1 MVRSKTQKTKSDE
14 ETIIDMEP
22 VKEEH
27 KKNFLKNS
35 NFIIIFSS
43 LIITII
49 SILWLIFYYLPNS
62 YQLKNNI
69 IKDLT
74 NRVVNLETLNKAPN
88 NEELNSL
95 KSEIQSLRS
104 QIDKIDLNLV
114 NSSSLEIENLKQ
126 KISLLNNEILKII
139 EIQKNQQSSS
149 DTVDNLS
156 DTSETG
162 KKSNSIET
170 IKKIETPNEKIETI
184 NKSQEELI
192 NEARA
197 IIEKLLKRKDLGS
210 LSKEEFNE
218 GELDAYNK
226 IKNYLA
232 GFFKLRQFSD
242 DISPRS
248 LITKA
253 EKELNNK
260 NLKNFI
266 NIIKQLPDNWKIPI
280 NNFIVKTE
288 NALEVINNEAQ

>member
-69 IKDLT
+69 IEDLT

-170 IKKIETPNEKIETI
+170 IEKIETI

>member
-27 KKNFLKNS
+27 KKIFLKNYS
-35 NFIIIFSS
+35 FIIIFSS

-62 YQLKNNI
+62 YQSKNNKI
-69 IKDLT
+69 EDLT
-74 NRVVNLETLNKAPN
+74 NRVVKLETLNKDPN
-88 NEELNSL
+88 NEELKNL

-114 NSSSLEIENLKQ
+114 NSSSLEIEKLKQ
-126 KISLLNNEILKII
+126 KISLLNNEILKIT

-149 DTVDNLS
+149 ETFDNLS
-156 DTSETG
+156 DTSETS
-162 KKSNSIET
+162 KKSNSIKI
-170 IKKIETPNEKIETI
+170 IKKIETP

-197 IIEKLLKRKDLGS
+197 VIEKLLKRKDLGS
-210 LSKEEFNE
+210 LSKQEFNE
-218 GELDAYNK
+218 GELDVYNK

-242 DISPRS
+242 DSSPRS

-253 EKELNNK
+253 EKELDNN

-280 NNFIVKTE
+280 NNFIVKAE
-288 NALEVINNEAQ
+288 NALEIINNEAQ

>member
-27 KKNFLKNS
+27 KNFLKNS
-35 NFIIIFSS
+35 SFIIIFSS

-62 YQLKNNI
+62 YQSKNNKI
-69 IKDLT
+69 EDLT
-74 NRVVNLETLNKAPN
+74 NRVVKLETLSKAPN
-88 NEELNSL
+88 NEELNKL

-114 NSSSLEIENLKQ
+114 NSSSLEIEKLKK
-126 KISLLNNEILKII
+126 KISLLNNEILKIT

-149 DTVDNLS
+149 ETFDNLS
-156 DTSETG
+156 DTSETS
-162 KKSNSIET
+162 KKSNSIKI
-170 IKKIETPNEKIETI
+170 IKKIETP

-197 IIEKLLKRKDLGS
+197 VIEKLLKRKDLGS
-210 LSKEEFNE
+210 LSKQEFNE
-218 GELDAYNK
+218 GELDVYNK
-226 IKNYLA
+226 IKNYLS

-242 DISPRS
+242 DSSPRS

-253 EKELNNK
+253 EKELDNN

-280 NNFIVKTE
+280 NNFIVKAE
-288 NALEVINNEAQ
+288 NALEIINNEAQ

>member
-35 NFIIIFSS
+35 SFIIIFSS

-62 YQLKNNI
+62 YQSKNNKI
-69 IKDLT
+69 EDLT
-74 NRVVNLETLNKAPN
+74 NRVVKLETLNKAPN
-88 NEELNSL
+88 NEELNNL

-114 NSSSLEIENLKQ
+114 NSSSLEIEKLKQ
-126 KISLLNNEILKII
+126 KISLLNNEILKIT

-149 DTVDNLS
+149 ETFDNLS
-156 DTSETG
+156 DTSETS
-162 KKSNSIET
+162 KKSNSIKI
-170 IKKIETPNEKIETI
+170 IKKIETP

-197 IIEKLLKRKDLGS
+197 VIEKLLKRKDLGS
-210 LSKEEFNE
+210 LSKQEFNE
-218 GELDAYNK
+218 GELDVYNK

-242 DISPRS
+242 DSSPRS

-253 EKELNNK
+253 EKELDNN

-280 NNFIVKTE
+280 NNFIVKAE
-288 NALEVINNEAQ
+288 NALEIINNEAQ

>member
-69 IKDLT
+69 IEDLT
-74 NRVVNLETLNKAPN
+74 NRVVKLETLNKAPN
-88 NEELNSL
+88 NEELNNL

-104 QIDKIDLNLV
+104 QIEKIDLNLV

-139 EIQKNQQSSS
+139 EIQKNRQSSL

-170 IKKIETPNEKIETI
+170 IKKIETP

-280 NNFIVKTE
+280 SNFIVKTE

>member
-27 KKNFLKNS
+27 KKIFLKNYS
-35 NFIIIFSS
+35 FIIIFSS

-69 IKDLT
+69 IEDLT
-74 NRVVNLETLNKAPN
+74 NRVVKLETLNKAPN
-88 NEELNSL
+88 NEELNNL

-139 EIQKNQQSSS
+139 EIQKNRQSSL

-170 IKKIETPNEKIETI
+170 IKKIETP

-232 GFFKLRQFSD
+232 GFLKLRQFSD
-242 DISPRS
+242 DLSPRS

-253 EKELNNK
+253 EKELDNN

-280 NNFIVKTE
+280 NNFIVKAE
-288 NALEVINNEAQ
+288 NALEIINNEAQ

>member
-62 YQLKNNI
+62 YQSKNNKI
-69 IKDLT
+69 EDLT
-74 NRVVNLETLNKAPN
+74 NRVVKLETLSKAPN
-88 NEELNSL
+88 NEELNKL

-114 NSSSLEIENLKQ
+114 NSSSLEIEKLKQ
-126 KISLLNNEILKII
+126 KISLLNNEILKIT

-149 DTVDNLS
+149 ETFDNLS
-156 DTSETG
+156 DTSETS
-162 KKSNSIET
+162 KKSNSIKI
-170 IKKIETPNEKIETI
+170 IKKIETP

-197 IIEKLLKRKDLGS
+197 VIEKLLKRKDLGS
-210 LSKEEFNE
+210 LSKQEFNE
-218 GELDAYNK
+218 DELDVYNK

-242 DISPRS
+242 NSSPRS

-253 EKELNNK
+253 EKELDNN

-266 NIIKQLPDNWKIPI
+266 NIIKQLPDNWKVPI
-280 NNFIVKTE
+280 NNFIFKAE
-288 NALEVINNEAQ
+288 NALEIINNEAQ

>member
-22 VKEEH
+22 VKEEQ
-27 KKNFLKNS
+27 KKSFLNNS

-49 SILWLIFYYLPNS
+49 SILWLIFYYLPNF
-62 YQLKNNI
+62 YQLRNNKI
-69 IKDLT
+69 EDLT
-74 NRVVNLETLNKAPN
+74 NRIVKLETLNKATN
-88 NEELNSL
+88 TEELNNL

-139 EIQKNQQSSS
+139 EIQKNRQLSP
-149 DTVDNLS
+149 DTVDNLN
-156 DTSETG
+156 DTSETA

-170 IKKIETPNEKIETI
+170 IKKIDTLDN
-184 NKSQEELI
+184 SQEELI

-242 DISPRS
+242 DLSPRS

-253 EKELNNK
+253 EKELDNK

-288 NALEVINNEAQ
+288 NSLEIINNEAR

>member
-22 VKEEH
+22 VKEEQ
-27 KKNFLKNS
+27 KKSFLNNS
-35 NFIIIFSS
+35 NFIIVFSS
-43 LIITII
+43 LTITII
-49 SILWLIFYYLPNS
+49 SILWLIFYYLPNY
-62 YQLKNNI
+62 YQLKNNKI
-69 IKDLT
+69 EDLT
-74 NRVVNLETLNKAPN
+74 NRIIKLETLNKTTN
-88 NEELNSL
+88 TEELKNL
-95 KSEIQSLRS
+95 KLEIQSLRS
-104 QIDKIDLNLV
+104 QIDNIDLNSV

-156 DTSETG
+156 ETSETA

-170 IKKIETPNEKIETI
+170 IEKIETV
-184 NKSQEELI
+184 NKSQAELI

-253 EKELNNK
+253 EKELDNK

-280 NNFIVKTE
+280 NNFIVKIE

>member
-35 NFIIIFSS
+35 SLIIIFSS

-62 YQLKNNI
+62 YQSKNNKI
-69 IKDLT
+69 EDLT
-74 NRVVNLETLNKAPN
+74 NRVVKLETLNKEPN
-88 NEELNSL
+88 NEELKNL

-104 QIDKIDLNLV
+104 QIDKVDLNLV
-114 NSSSLEIENLKQ
+114 NSSSLEIEKLKQ
-126 KISLLNNEILKII
+126 KISLLNNELLKIT

-149 DTVDNLS
+149 ETFDNLS
-156 DTSETG
+156 DTSETS
-162 KKSNSIET
+162 KKSNSIEI
-170 IKKIETPNEKIETI
+170 IKKIEIP

-210 LSKEEFNE
+210 LSKQEFNE
-218 GELDAYNK
+218 GELDVYNK

-232 GFFKLRQFSD
+232 GFFKLRQFSED
-242 DISPRS
+242 SSPRS

-253 EKELNNK
+253 EKELDNN

-280 NNFIVKTE
+280 NNFIVKAE
-288 NALEVINNEAQ
+288 NALEIINNEAQ

>member
-27 KKNFLKNS
+27 KKSFLKNS
-35 NFIIIFSS
+35 NLIIIFSS
-43 LIITII
+43 LITTII

-69 IKDLT
+69 IEDLN
-74 NRVVNLETLNKAPN
+74 NRVVKLETLNKVTN
-88 NEELNSL
+88 NEELNNL

-126 KISLLNNEILKII
+126 KVSLLNNEILKII
-139 EIQKNQQSSS
+139 ENQKNRQSSP

-170 IKKIETPNEKIETI
+170 IEKIETP

-210 LSKEEFNE
+210 LSNEEFNE

-242 DISPRS
+242 DLSPRS

-253 EKELNNK
+253 EKELDNK

-288 NALEVINNEAQ
+288 NALEIINNEAQ

>member
-1 MVRSKTQKTKSDE
+1 MVRSETQKTKSDE

-27 KKNFLKNS
+27 KNFLKNS
-35 NFIIIFSS
+35 SFIIIFSS

-62 YQLKNNI
+62 YQSKNNKI
-69 IKDLT
+69 EDLI
-74 NRVVNLETLNKAPN
+74 NRVVKLETLNKDPN
-88 NEELNSL
+88 NEELKNL

-104 QIDKIDLNLV
+104 QIEKIDLNLV
-114 NSSSLEIENLKQ
+114 NSSSLEIEKLKQ
-126 KISLLNNEILKII
+126 KISLLNNELLKIT

-149 DTVDNLS
+149 ETFDNLS
-156 DTSETG
+156 DTSETS
-162 KKSNSIET
+162 KKSNSIKI
-170 IKKIETPNEKIETI
+170 IKKIETP

-197 IIEKLLKRKDLGS
+197 VIEKLLKRKDLGS
-210 LSKEEFNE
+210 LSKQEFNE
-218 GELDAYNK
+218 GELDVYNK

-242 DISPRS
+242 DSSPRS

-253 EKELNNK
+253 EKELDNN

-266 NIIKQLPDNWKIPI
+266 NIIKQLPDNWKISI
-280 NNFIVKTE
+280 NNFIVKAE
-288 NALEVINNEAQ
+288 NTLEIINNEDQ

>member
-22 VKEEH
+22 VKEE
-27 KKNFLKNS
+27 KKKSFLNNS

-43 LIITII
+43 LTITII
-49 SILWLIFYYLPNS
+49 SILWLIFYYLPNY
-62 YQLKNNI
+62 YQLKNNKI
-69 IKDLT
+69 EDLT
-74 NRVVNLETLNKAPN
+74 NRIVKLETLNKATN
-88 NEELNSL
+88 TEELNNL

-126 KISLLNNEILKII
+126 KVSLLNNEILKII
-139 EIQKNQQSSS
+139 EIQKNRQSSP

-156 DTSETG
+156 DTSETA

-170 IKKIETPNEKIETI
+170 IKKIDTLDN
-184 NKSQEELI
+184 SQEELI

-242 DISPRS
+242 DLSPRS

-253 EKELNNK
+253 EKELDNK

-288 NALEVINNEAQ
+288 NTLEIMNNEAQ

>member
-22 VKEEH
+22 VKEEQ
-27 KKNFLKNS
+27 KKSFLNNS

-43 LIITII
+43 LTITII
-49 SILWLIFYYLPNS
+49 SILWLIFYYLPNY
-62 YQLKNNI
+62 YQLKNNKI
-69 IKDLT
+69 EDLT
-74 NRVVNLETLNKAPN
+74 NRIVKLETLNKATN
-88 NEELNSL
+88 TEELNNL

-139 EIQKNQQSSS
+139 EIQKNRQSSP

-156 DTSETG
+156 DTSETA

-170 IKKIETPNEKIETI
+170 IKKIDTLDN
-184 NKSQEELI
+184 SQEELI
-192 NEARA
+192 NEART

-242 DISPRS
+242 DLSPRS

-253 EKELNNK
+253 EKELDNK

-288 NALEVINNEAQ
+288 NALEIINNEAQ

>member
-35 NFIIIFSS
+35 SFIIIFSS

-62 YQLKNNI
+62 YQSKNNKI
-69 IKDLT
+69 EDLT
-74 NRVVNLETLNKAPN
+74 NRVVKLETLNKTLN
-88 NEELNSL
+88 NEDLNNL

-114 NSSSLEIENLKQ
+114 NSSSLEIEKLKQ
-126 KISLLNNEILKII
+126 KISLLNNEILKIT

-149 DTVDNLS
+149 ETFDNLS
-156 DTSETG
+156 DTSETS
-162 KKSNSIET
+162 KKSNSIE
-170 IKKIETPNEKIETI
+170 IVKKIETP

-197 IIEKLLKRKDLGS
+197 VIEKLLKRKDLGS
-210 LSKEEFNE
+210 LSKQEFNE
-218 GELDAYNK
+218 GELDVYNK

-242 DISPRS
+242 DSSPRS

-253 EKELNNK
+253 EKELDNN

-280 NNFIVKTE
+280 NNFIVKAE
-288 NALEVINNEAQ
+288 NALEIINNEAQ

>member
-35 NFIIIFSS
+35 SFIIIFSS

-62 YQLKNNI
+62 YQSKNNKI
-69 IKDLT
+69 EDLT
-74 NRVVNLETLNKAPN
+74 NRVVKLETLNKDPN
-88 NEELNSL
+88 NEELNNL

-114 NSSSLEIENLKQ
+114 NSSSLEIEKLKQ
-126 KISLLNNEILKII
+126 KISLLNNEILKIT

-149 DTVDNLS
+149 ETFDNLS
-156 DTSETG
+156 DTSETS
-162 KKSNSIET
+162 KKSNSIKI
-170 IKKIETPNEKIETI
+170 IKKIETP

-197 IIEKLLKRKDLGS
+197 VIEKLLKRKDLGS
-210 LSKEEFNE
+210 LSKQEFNE
-218 GELDAYNK
+218 GELDVYNK

-242 DISPRS
+242 DSSPRS

-253 EKELNNK
+253 EKELDNN

-280 NNFIVKTE
+280 NNFIVKAE
-288 NALEVINNEAQ
+288 NALEIINNEAQ

>member
-22 VKEEH
+22 VKEEQ
-27 KKNFLKNS
+27 KKSFLNNS

-43 LIITII
+43 LTITII
-49 SILWLIFYYLPNS
+49 SILWLIFYYLPNY
-62 YQLKNNI
+62 YQLKNNKI
-69 IKDLT
+69 EDLT
-74 NRVVNLETLNKAPN
+74 NRIVKLETLNKTTN
-88 NEELNSL
+88 TEELNNL
-95 KSEIQSLRS
+95 KSEMQSLRS

-139 EIQKNQQSSS
+139 EIQKNRQSSP
-149 DTVDNLS
+149 DTVDNLN
-156 DTSETG
+156 DTSETA

-170 IKKIETPNEKIETI
+170 IKKIDTLDN
-184 NKSQEELI
+184 SQEELI

-242 DISPRS
+242 DLSPRS

-253 EKELNNK
+253 EKELDNK

-288 NALEVINNEAQ
+288 NALEIINNEAQ

>member
-35 NFIIIFSS
+35 SLIIIFSS

-62 YQLKNNI
+62 YQSKNNKI
-69 IKDLT
+69 EDLT
-74 NRVVNLETLNKAPN
+74 NRVVKLETLSKAPN
-88 NEELNSL
+88 NEELNKL

-126 KISLLNNEILKII
+126 KISFLNNEILKII
-139 EIQKNQQSSS
+139 EIQKNLKSSS
-149 DTVDNLS
+149 DSVDNLS
-156 DTSETG
+156 DISETG
-162 KKSNSIET
+162 KKLNSIET
-170 IKKIETPNEKIETI
+170 IQKIETP

-242 DISPRS
+242 DLSPRS

-253 EKELNNK
+253 EKELDNK

-266 NIIKQLPDNWKIPI
+266 NILKQLPDNWKILI

>member
-22 VKEEH
+22 VKEEQ
-27 KKNFLKNS
+27 KKSFLNNF

-43 LIITII
+43 LTITII
-49 SILWLIFYYLPNS
+49 SILWLIFYYLPNY
-62 YQLKNNI
+62 YQLKNNKI
-69 IKDLT
+69 EDLT
-74 NRVVNLETLNKAPN
+74 NRIVKLETLNKATN
-88 NEELNSL
+88 TEELNNL

-126 KISLLNNEILKII
+126 KVSLLNNEILKII
-139 EIQKNQQSSS
+139 EIQKNRQSSP

-156 DTSETG
+156 DTSETA

-170 IKKIETPNEKIETI
+170 IKKIDTLDN
-184 NKSQEELI
+184 SQEELI

-242 DISPRS
+242 DLSPRS

-253 EKELNNK
+253 EKELDNK

-288 NALEVINNEAQ
+288 NTLEIINNEAQ

>member
-27 KKNFLKNS
+27 KNFLKNS
-35 NFIIIFSS
+35 SFIIIFSS

-62 YQLKNNI
+62 YQSKNNKI
-69 IKDLT
+69 EDLT
-74 NRVVNLETLNKAPN
+74 NRVVKLETLSKAPN
-88 NEELNSL
+88 NEELNKL

-114 NSSSLEIENLKQ
+114 NSSSLEIEKLKQ
-126 KISLLNNEILKII
+126 KISLLNNEILKIT

-149 DTVDNLS
+149 ETFDNLS
-156 DTSETG
+156 DTSETS
-162 KKSNSIET
+162 KKSNSIKI
-170 IKKIETPNEKIETI
+170 IKKIETP

-197 IIEKLLKRKDLGS
+197 VIEKLLKRKDLGS
-210 LSKEEFNE
+210 LSKQEFNE
-218 GELDAYNK
+218 GELDVYNK

-242 DISPRS
+242 DSSPRS

-253 EKELNNK
+253 EKELDNN

-280 NNFIVKTE
+280 NNFIVKAE
-288 NALEVINNEAQ
+288 NALEIINNEAQ

>member
-43 LIITII
+43 LIITTI

-126 KISLLNNEILKII
+126 KISLLNNEILKIK

-162 KKSNSIET
+162 KKLNSIET

-218 GELDAYNK
+218 GELDTYNK

>member
-22 VKEEH
+22 VKEEQQ
-27 KKNFLKNS
+27 KSFLNNS
-35 NFIIIFSS
+35 NFIIIFLS
-43 LIITII
+43 LVITII
-49 SILWLIFYYLPNS
+49 SVLWLIFYYLPNS
-62 YQLKNNI
+62 YQLKNNKI
-69 IKDLT
+69 EGLT
-74 NRVVNLETLNKAPN
+74 NRVVKLETLNKAPN
-88 NEELNSL
+88 NEELNNL
-95 KSEIQSLRS
+95 KSEIKSLRS

-139 EIQKNQQSSS
+139 EIQKNQQASP

-156 DTSETG
+156 DTSETAT
-162 KKSNSIET
+162 KSNLIET
-170 IKKIETPNEKIETI
+170 IKKTETL
-184 NKSQEELI
+184 NKSQEEFI

-218 GELDAYNK
+218 GELDTYNK

-242 DISPRS
+242 DLSPRS

-253 EKELNNK
+253 EQELDNK

-288 NALEVINNEAQ
+288 NALEIINNEVQ

>member
-22 VKEEH
+22 VKEEQ
-27 KKNFLKNS
+27 KKSFLNNS

-126 KISLLNNEILKII
+126 KISLLNNEILK
-139 EIQKNQQSSS
+139 
-149 DTVDNLS
+149 
-156 DTSETG
+156 
-162 KKSNSIET
+162 SNSIET
-170 IKKIETPNEKIETI
+170 IKKIDTLDN
-184 NKSQEELI
+184 SQEELI

>member
-35 NFIIIFSS
+35 SFIIIFSS

-62 YQLKNNI
+62 YQSKNNKI
-69 IKDLT
+69 EDLT
-74 NRVVNLETLNKAPN
+74 NRVVKLETLNKDPN
-88 NEELNSL
+88 NEELKNL

-114 NSSSLEIENLKQ
+114 NSSSLEIEKLKQ
-126 KISLLNNEILKII
+126 KISLLNNEILKIT

-149 DTVDNLS
+149 ETFDNLS
-156 DTSETG
+156 DTSETS
-162 KKSNSIET
+162 KKSNSIKI
-170 IKKIETPNEKIETI
+170 IKKIETP

-197 IIEKLLKRKDLGS
+197 VIEKLLKRKDLGS
-210 LSKEEFNE
+210 LSKQEFNE
-218 GELDAYNK
+218 GELDVYNK

-242 DISPRS
+242 DSSPRS

-253 EKELNNK
+253 EKELDNN

-280 NNFIVKTE
+280 NNFIVKAE
-288 NALEVINNEAQ
+288 NALEIINNEAQ

>member
-35 NFIIIFSS
+35 SFIIIFSS

-69 IKDLT
+69 IEDLT
-74 NRVVNLETLNKAPN
+74 NRVVKLETLNKAPN
-88 NEELNSL
+88 NEELNNI

-114 NSSSLEIENLKQ
+114 NSSSLEIEKLKK
-126 KISLLNNEILKII
+126 KISLLNNEILKIT

-149 DTVDNLS
+149 ETFDNLS
-156 DTSETG
+156 DTSETS
-162 KKSNSIET
+162 KKSNSIKI
-170 IKKIETPNEKIETI
+170 IKKIETP

-197 IIEKLLKRKDLGS
+197 VIEKLLKRKDLGS
-210 LSKEEFNE
+210 LSKQEFNE
-218 GELDAYNK
+218 GELDVYNK

-242 DISPRS
+242 DSSPRS

-253 EKELNNK
+253 EKELDNN

-280 NNFIVKTE
+280 NNFIVKAE
-288 NALEVINNEAQ
+288 NALEIINNEAQ

>member
-35 NFIIIFSS
+35 SLIIIFSS

-62 YQLKNNI
+62 YQSKNNKI
-69 IKDLT
+69 EDLI
-74 NRVVNLETLNKAPN
+74 NRVVKLETLNKDPN
-88 NEELNSL
+88 NEELKNL

-114 NSSSLEIENLKQ
+114 NSSSLEIEKLKQ
-126 KISLLNNEILKII
+126 KISLLNNEILKIT

-149 DTVDNLS
+149 ETFDNLS
-156 DTSETG
+156 DTSETS
-162 KKSNSIET
+162 KKSNSIEI
-170 IKKIETPNEKIETI
+170 IKKIETP

-210 LSKEEFNE
+210 LSKQEFNE
-218 GELDAYNK
+218 GELDVYNK

-242 DISPRS
+242 DSSPRS

-253 EKELNNK
+253 EKELDNN

-280 NNFIVKTE
+280 NNFIVKAE
-288 NALEVINNEAQ
+288 NALEIINNEAQ

>member
-27 KKNFLKNS
+27 KKTFLKNS

-69 IKDLT
+69 IEDLT

-156 DTSETG
+156 ETSETG

-170 IKKIETPNEKIETI
+170 IEKIETI

>member
-69 IKDLT
+69 IEDLT

-156 DTSETG
+156 ETSETG

-170 IKKIETPNEKIETI
+170 IEKIETI

-242 DISPRS
+242 DLSPRS

-253 EKELNNK
+253 EQELDNK

>member
-35 NFIIIFSS
+35 SLIIIFSS

-62 YQLKNNI
+62 YQSKNNKI
-69 IKDLT
+69 EDLT
-74 NRVVNLETLNKAPN
+74 NRVVKLETLNKDPN
-88 NEELNSL
+88 NEELKNL

-114 NSSSLEIENLKQ
+114 NSSSLEIEKLKQ
-126 KISLLNNEILKII
+126 KISLLNNEILKIT

-149 DTVDNLS
+149 ETFDNLS
-156 DTSETG
+156 DTSETS
-162 KKSNSIET
+162 KKSNSIKT
-170 IKKIETPNEKIETI
+170 IKKIETP

-197 IIEKLLKRKDLGS
+197 VIEKLLKRKDLGS
-210 LSKEEFNE
+210 LSKQEFNE
-218 GELDAYNK
+218 GELDVYNK
-226 IKNYLA
+226 IKNYLS

-242 DISPRS
+242 DSSPRS

-253 EKELNNK
+253 EKELDNN

-280 NNFIVKTE
+280 NNFIVKAE
-288 NALEVINNEAQ
+288 NALEIINNEAQ

>member
-27 KKNFLKNS
+27 KNFLKNS
-35 NFIIIFSS
+35 SFIIIFSS

-62 YQLKNNI
+62 YQSKNNKI
-69 IKDLT
+69 EDLT
-74 NRVVNLETLNKAPN
+74 NRVVKLETLNKDPN
-88 NEELNSL
+88 NEELKNL

-114 NSSSLEIENLKQ
+114 NSSSLEIEKLKQ
-126 KISLLNNEILKII
+126 KISLLNNEILKIT

-149 DTVDNLS
+149 ETFDNLS
-156 DTSETG
+156 DTSETS
-162 KKSNSIET
+162 KKSNSIEI
-170 IKKIETPNEKIETI
+170 IKKIETP

-210 LSKEEFNE
+210 LSKQEFNE
-218 GELDAYNK
+218 GELDVYNK

-242 DISPRS
+242 DSSPRS

-253 EKELNNK
+253 EKELDNN

-280 NNFIVKTE
+280 NNFIVKAE
-288 NALEVINNEAQ
+288 NALEIINNEAQ